1 LISLVTGFNADTED
15 YFFIHQKDLNME
27 TIYRKFKPALLIAI
41 YLMGNNF
48 AMAAELAPVGGYVY
62 SDSTPLCALVISNGQ
77 SQFSCDGTGRYD
89 MQVPLDG
96 NGMITVQAFASG
108 FSPFKQTLPPEQATE
123 YLVNMQRVDQGRS
136 LQVTASYSLGEEQR
150 ALVDGTV
157 KSGGSPVCSLAL
169 ANGQKTFSCGDDL
182 GKYSLDVPL
191 DENGNVTLMVFAAG
205 FEPYKEI
212 TQVDPD
218 SDGDGVKDRLDED
231 DDNDGIFDK
240 DDPCPLGYRDDCIDP
255 LGGNGVFVGS
265 WKVDLPD
272 IWASCENNDR
282 YGTSPE
288 WLVLGINKL
297 SSSSLNMRHLQG
309 PMLPAGSAGRSSMM
323 GRSVWSHDIDVRL
336 VGENH
341 IEITEKTI
349 FSDQAQY
356 GPRRIYETY
365 NLKLTG
371 QNSFEGV
378 YSKRYEEMGGSG
390 TNCQSPQELIYGSR
404 S

>member
-1 LISLVTGFNADTED
+1 LISLITGRNAETED
-15 YFFIHQKDLNME
+15 YFFIHRKDLNME
-27 TIYRKFKPALLIAI
+27 TIYRKFTPALLIAV

-108 FSPFKQTLPPEQATE
+108 FAPFKQILPPEQATE

-182 GKYSLDVPL
+182 GKFSLDVPL

-231 DDNDGIFDK
+231 DDNDGILDVDDACPEDPNLACGIIDVTQPLVQLYSEAFGGGFFGDSFDEVSF
-240 DDPCPLGYRDDCIDP
+240 PY
-255 LGGNGVFVGS
+255 
-265 WKVDLPD
+265 
-272 IWASCENNDR
+272 
-282 YGTSPE
+282 
-288 WLVLGINKL
+288 
-297 SSSSLNMRHLQG
+297 SSSGVVNANVSGIPAPTTYSLGTFKL
-309 PMLPAGSAGRSSMM
+309 L
-323 GRSVWSHDIDVRL
+323 
-336 VGENH
+336 
-341 IEITEKTI
+341 
-349 FSDQAQY
+349 AQ
-356 GPRRIYETY
+356 
-365 NLKLTG
+365 G
-371 QNSFEGV
+371 QNFTITNLRATDSTGRVAPYFTVLSNNYELVQGKEVRFELV
-378 YSKRYEEMGGSG
+378 SPLTKGSTVNLNFRFEVKETG
-390 TNCQSPQELIYGSR
+390 DTFSASYTFKSN
-404 S
+404 